1 MHDFLLG
8 SMATLCWVAMLF
20 FVRFWRMTGDR
31 LFAMFAAAF
40 FLLGLTRLGLSISHE
55 PNEGETYLYWVRLVA
70 FVIILAAIVD
80 KNRR

>member
-8 SMATLCWVAMLF
+8 AMATLCWIAMLF
-20 FVRFWRMTGDR
+20 FLRFWRMTSDR

-40 FLLGLTRLGLSISHE
+40 FLLGLTRLGLALSHE
-55 PNEGETYLYWVRLVA
+55 PSEQESYLYWIRLVA
-70 FVIILAAIVD
+70 FLIILAAIVD